1 MNKNELNR
9 QSANSIIQGTDG
21 EGLLS
26 FVSNGGDLNIKEK
39 GLVRKSDGQ
48 VVPLTELANKVMNIP
63 LTPQEFET
71 TVAMMSLETDRP
83 LLEDITGV
91 EVQEFSLAGMNDM
104 MFTDESILLTNHVY
118 SFDLPTVSIY
128 NREISNETI
137 REMNNFERNLL
148 KIASF
153 SKVKQED
160 IQIVGDFKG
169 ITKES
174 EFTVESLYQ
183 HILVDSNLVNI
194 KTEEV
199 ILDLETFHYNLA
211 RAILKNRFAHES
223 LISLDV
229 FRSGNNI
236 IKVTGLRVL
245 VEEIVDEFEKVGT
258 VERKDVEVRPIGVQT
273 GRVDTLKEN
282 KGTEPKEG

>member
-258 VERKDVEVRPIGVQT
+258 VERNILG
-273 GRVDTLKEN
+273 GN
-282 KGTEPKEG
+282 